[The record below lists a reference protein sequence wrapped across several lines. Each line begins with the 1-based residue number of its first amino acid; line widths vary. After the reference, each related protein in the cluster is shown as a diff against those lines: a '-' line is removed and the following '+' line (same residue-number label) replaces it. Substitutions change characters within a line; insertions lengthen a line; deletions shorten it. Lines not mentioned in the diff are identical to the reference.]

1 MVDILKENESRWVL
15 FPITHT
21 DVWEFRKKQLANIW
35 TVEEI
40 DLQQDIHDW
49 QHKLSDDDKYFIENV
64 LAFFAASDGIVNE
77 NLVFNMTQQVQI
89 PEARSFYAQQ
99 IANEDIHSETY
110 SILIDTLVDESKK
123 DKLYNA
129 IKTIPSIMKKAEWA
143 VKWMDN
149 PDATF
154 AEKLIAF
161 SVVEGVFFSGSFC
174 AIFWLKNR
182 GVMPGLSFAN
192 ELISRDESL
201 HCDFACLLH
210 DMMLPHQK
218 VPKQKII
225 DIVTEAIEIECEF
238 VTESLPVSLIG
249 MNSDA
254 MCQYIRHIAD
264 RLLMILIG
272 EKYYND
278 ENPFGFTDQIGMVG
292 KTNFFEKRVSDYAK
306 AGVMSDAMDANLD
319 FGADF

>member
-1 MVDILKENESRWVL
+1 MVDILKENDSRWVL
-15 FPITHT
+15 FPIVHT
-21 DVWEFRKKQLANIW
+21 NVWEFRKKQLANFW

-40 DLQQDIHDW
+40 DLNQDVSDW
-49 QHKLSDDDKYFIENV
+49 KHKLSDDDRFFIENV

-77 NLVFNMTQQVQI
+77 NLVLNMCKEVQI
-89 PEARSFYAQQ
+89 PEARSFYSQQ

-110 SILIDTLVDESKK
+110 SILIDTLVDDNKK

-129 IKTIPSIMKKAEWA
+129 IRTIPSIMKKAEWA

-154 AEKLIAF
+154 GEKLIAF

-174 AIFWLKNR
+174 SIFWLKNR
-182 GVMPGLSFAN
+182 GVMPGLAFAN

-210 DMMLPHQK
+210 EMLLPSQQ
-218 VPKQKII
+218 VPKEKILE
-225 DIVTEAIEIECEF
+225 IVKEAIEIECEF

-254 MCQYIRHIAD
+254 MCKYIRHIAD

-272 EKYYND
+272 EKYYHD

-292 KTNFFEKRVSDYAK
+292 KTNFFEKKVSDYAK
-306 AGVMSDAMDANLD
+306 AGVMAGDAENSVDFESD
-319 FGADF
+319 F